1 MTSLYVSGALLHGL
15 ASSLT
20 LPLHLAEFTM
30 FAYPTV
36 FDSKKDRER
45 LVLAYTFTN
54 KACAVFIALSSVGIW
69 LASCKLASTLPSGT
83 KTRPHRDVGCGP
95 ECDSGPG
102 GSRLRLPG
110 RRGTR

>member
-45 LVLAYTFTN
+45 LVLAYTYTN
-54 KACAVFIALSSVGIW
+54 KACAVFIALSSVGICCGW
-69 LASCKLASTLPSGT
+69 LAG
-83 KTRPHRDVGCGP
+83 
-95 ECDSGPG
+95 
-102 GSRLRLPG
+102 
-110 RRGTR
+110 